1 MKRKLSCLLS
11 AVLTLS
17 VAGCSSGGE
26 STTAEMKDGSYTAEV
41 SGHNGPMKVT
51 VEIAE
56 GKISAVNVTEQV
68 ETYGIG
74 YGMPTTPVEAI
85 PQSIVSSGSLGV
97 DTIASNPI
105 TSAMAEL
112 PVQTLLQ
119 ASNPVIKRNPSSD
132 SFFHVQSTK
141 KSGST

>member
-68 ETYGIG
+68 
-74 YGMPTTPVEAI
+74 
-85 PQSIVSSGSLGV
+85 
-97 DTIASNPI
+97 
-105 TSAMAEL
+105 
-112 PVQTLLQ
+112 
-119 ASNPVIKRNPSSD
+119 
-132 SFFHVQSTK
+132 
-141 KSGST
+141 

>member
-11 AVLTLS
+11 AVLALS
-17 VAGCSSGGE
+17 VVGCSSGGQ
-26 STTAEMKDGSYTAEV
+26 STTAEMKDRSYTVEV

-97 DTIASNPI
+97 DTIIGATITSNSI
-105 TSAMAEL
+105 ISAMAEL
-112 PVQTLLQ
+112 SV
-119 ASNPVIKRNPSSD
+119 
-132 SFFHVQSTK
+132 
-141 KSGST
+141 